1 MWKDDMKHGMGRM
14 EYKGKGREGEY
25 QGYWE
30 NDRRHGEGI
39 FTYASGDTY
48 SGWWRFGQKEGKGTF
63 TSKAT
68 GMKMVGDWVNG
79 EMIKGRWVYPNGFY
93 FEGAFKNNK
102 PMGEGTWHCK
112 DGNVV
117 TGTFEQK
124 KKEAEE
130 DAPPEEEGE
139 DAGAPVQK
147 FDLTWTTKVNIVQSA
162 AKVNSVVLE

>member
-1 MWKDDMKHGMGRM
+1 MKHGMGRM

-147 FDLTWTTKVNIVQSA
+147 FDLTWTTKVNIVESA